1 MDIMPSH
8 KIPRIVISKIYNEA
22 KLKGTSSELLRIED
36 KDFRNV
42 SLDSDFEKA
51 EPHKLGKGGF
61 GDVTCWKHRRTGKIM
76 AIKKMASQEQ
86 GDRPARPSSA
96 ARDVGVLNRLESHSN
111 IITVYGS
118 FTQCGQLYL
127 CMEKMECCLRRIIA
141 QCRVMDTLVPV
152 KLIAAVC
159 HSVASALCF
168 LKKNDVIHRD
178 IKPGN
183 ILIDK
188 YGIIKISDFGG
199 SGYLSGSFALSNP
212 IMTHCYAAPERIDH
226 KDGKRFTCAADVWS
240 LGITAVELA
249 TLYNPYEGLEKFEMM
264 TNVVEHAP
272 PQLLPSNKG
281 YEIEL
286 SAFIEGCLKNKPEER
301 LYLKRK
307 RDRLYIMDHTFINR
321 DSIMTKGGVSDWC
334 EMLLK
339 GTLEKDKLLSGR

>member
-1 MDIMPSH
+1 MDVMPTH

-22 KLKGTSSELLRIED
+22 KLKATSPELLRIED

-42 SLDSDFEKA
+42 SLDSDFVKV

-61 GDVTCWKHRRTGKIM
+61 GEVTCWKHRRTCVVM
-76 AIKKMASQEQ
+76 AIKKMASQE
-86 GDRPARPSSA
+86 GDRPRPSSA

-127 CMEKMECCLRRIIA
+127 CMEKMECCLRRVIA
-141 QCRVMDTLVPV
+141 KCYTIEAVIPV

-183 ILIDK
+183 ILVDK
-188 YGIIKISDFGG
+188 QGIIKISDFGG

-226 KDGKRFTCAADVWS
+226 TDGKRFTCAADVWS
-240 LGITAVELA
+240 LGITVLELA
-249 TLYNPYEGLEKFEMM
+249 TLHNPYEGLDKFEMM
-264 TNVVEHAP
+264 TSVVEHAP
-272 PQLLPSNKG
+272 PQLLAFHKG
-281 YEIEL
+281 YDTQL
-286 SAFIEGCLKNKPEER
+286 SQFIEGCLKNNPTER
-301 LYLKRK
+301 LYLKHK
-307 RDRLYIMDHTFINR
+307 RDRLYIMDHSFITK

-334 EMLLK
+334 EMLLN